1 MKSKMHFDADPY
13 IFGNAKK
20 LRNSQTASEKRIWC
34 FLSELPSE
42 FHFRRQ
48 HPIMNF
54 IADFYCHSLKLVI
67 EVDGGIHNQKEQK
80 AKDAYRDKLM
90 QEAGLYVLRI
100 TNEAIEKDLLSVQI
114 RILHTVEQLRK
125 RL

>member
-1 MKSKMHFDADPY
+1 MKSKMHYGADPY
-13 IFGNAKK
+13 IFGNAKM
-20 LRNSQTASEKRIWC
+20 LRNSQTTSEKKLWC
-34 FLSELPSE
+34 FLSELPRE
-42 FHFRRQ
+42 FRFRRQ